1 MLSAWPLPTSSGMC
15 LLLKY
20 NVFLMDFRIGSM
32 MLPKYNSIATVDL
45 ILSS

>member
-1 MLSAWPLPTSSGMC
+1 MASPKVFGAC

-20 NVFLMDFRIGSM
+20 NVFLIDFQIGSM

-45 ILSS
+45 ILLS